1 MSSSNFEL
9 QAKADEWMD
18 VTPKEEVLES
28 ELKRL
33 KEAFERCTDQLNAS
47 RLENELLKD
56 SKSSLETQTA
66 TLQATLDATSETLQ
80 QTRSELDVTQQHLMD
95 TNASASQKDKIMEQ
109 LQAEHK
115 AELEGLKQTNQ
126 QLRTKL
132 EKTEKNNTT
141 YLATIADLRVQSKNQ
156 LDHINSIEKSLK
168 IAHDEI
174 VLKDKQYQ
182 DLQKKME
189 TQQSEILKAKT
200 TTGTIATL
208 AEQLKSEKVVLKN
221 QLEETKRRLQVTQ
234 SSLNDKGVKLE
245 QLQSRFEHMK
255 SSLEATVDELKTQ
268 LDDRTFQSTTLQ
280 EMVTKLEKD
289 NEQLVDESLERQAE
303 LQALQRH
310 TQAMETG
317 RHEWLSLR
325 SELEESL
332 EETLGDLESSN
343 AKCMELESQLAIVK
357 DECTNYKQKVEEIM
371 NNNNSSDREEEL
383 LSKLNEQQAAFDRK
397 LSEIR
402 SILGLNFT
410 AHVKSE
416 VKIVKKAIIQHNN
429 DMMPSSFKVPL
440 MTMAALPPASS
451 PPGPGVGA
459 ISSSAIKCD

>member
-1 MSSSNFEL
+1 MASSNFEL

-80 QTRSELDVTQQHLMD
+80 QTRSELEVTQQHLMD
-95 TNASASQKDKIMEQ
+95 THASAAQKDKIMEQ
-109 LQAEHK
+109 LQAEQK
-115 AELEGLKQTNQ
+115 AELETNHQTTKQLQ
-126 QLRTKL
+126 TKL
-132 EKTEKNNTT
+132 DAAEKNNTT
-141 YLATIADLRVQSKNQ
+141 YLATIADLQVQSRKKS
-156 LDHINSIEKSLK
+156 DHIDSIEKSLK
-168 IAHDEI
+168 EAREGIS
-174 VLKDKQYQ
+174 LKDKQYQ
-182 DLQKKME
+182 ELQKKVE
-189 TQQSEILKAKT
+189 TQHSEILKTKT

-208 AEQLKSEKVVLKN
+208 AEQLKAEKLTLKN
-221 QLEETKRRLQVTQ
+221 QLDDTKQRLEQTK
-234 SSLNDKGVKLE
+234 SSLTDKEMKLG
-245 QLQSRFEHMK
+245 QLQTRLEDMK
-255 SSLEATVDELKTQ
+255 SSLEANVDELKTQ

-280 EMVTKLEKD
+280 EMVTKLETD
-289 NEQLVDESLERQAE
+289 NEQLVDQSLERQAE
-303 LQALQRH
+303 LHALQSH
-310 TQAMETG
+310 AQAMETG

-343 AKCMELESQLAIVK
+343 AKCMELESQLATIK
-357 DECTNYKQKVEEIM
+357 EECTQYRQKV
-371 NNNNSSDREEEL
+371 NSLLSNNSSDREEDL
-383 LSKLNEQQAAFDRK
+383 LLKLEEQQATFDRK

-440 MTMAALPPASS
+440 MALPLPVT
-451 PPGPGVGA
+451 PGAGA